1 MFVFLYSGCDTP
13 RYFWRTR
20 GTRLVS
26 ENAVLLNGTSLTEC
40 SNQCG
45 MKGNCLAFNFN
56 VDSLQCEMI
65 SSSSFNSTTESRP
78 DWDYYGSDIC

>member
-13 RYFWRTR
+13 RYFCRTR
-20 GTRLVS
+20 ETRLVS
-26 ENAVLLNGTSLTEC
+26 ENSVLLNGTFLTEC
-40 SNQCG
+40 SKQCG

-65 SSSSFNSTTESRP
+65 SSSSFNSTTESCP
-78 DWDYYGSDIC
+78 DWDYYGADAC